1 MQSSRALHRFGKPLQ
16 QRQNLHAFAFSVYY
30 PSCSPSFLLPVSVF
44 WLPQN
49 EGVYPLLHP
58 SNWGSVVVFFTPH
71 YVNLEEPVNN
81 YCPSTLPHFD
91 IDIQYIA
98 RGGVSIYVFPS
109 VGKPVF
115 IWLSSCPSARYKGN
129 EILLDKLLDVT
140 IK

>member
-16 QRQNLHAFAFSVYY
+16 QRQNLHAFAVCY

-49 EGVYPLLHP
+49 EGVSPLLHP
-58 SNWGSVVVFFTPH
+58 SKWGSVAVFFTLH
-71 YVNLEEPVNN
+71 YVNLEEPVSN
-81 YCPSTLPHFD
+81 YCPSALPHFD

-98 RGGVSIYVFPS
+98 RGGGSIYVFPS
-109 VGKPVF
+109 VSKLVF
-115 IWLSSCPSARYKGN
+115 IWLSRCPSARYKDN
-129 EILLDKLLDVT
+129 EILLDKLLDMT